1 MRGVRVAWGFAVVS
15 ALVASGCG
23 PIEYLNTTTFQASH
37 AVEEARKVHAD
48 QLSPYEY
55 TRAVEY
61 LHKSR
66 ELAGFARWQ
75 EAVAFGKEAGEMGR
89 LAHEKSS
96 QRGGKPVETNAT
108 TGGLE

>member
-1 MRGVRVAWGFAVVS
+1 MRGVRIAWAFAVGT
-15 ALVASGCG
+15 ALLASGCG

-37 AVEEARKVHAD
+37 AVDEARKVHAD

-55 TRAVEY
+55 TKAVEY

-66 ELAGFARWQ
+66 EVAGFARWQ
-75 EAVAFGKEAGEMGR
+75 EAVQFGKEALDNGR

-96 QRGGKPVETNAT
+96 QKGGLPTETT
-108 TGGLE
+108 RSGGLE